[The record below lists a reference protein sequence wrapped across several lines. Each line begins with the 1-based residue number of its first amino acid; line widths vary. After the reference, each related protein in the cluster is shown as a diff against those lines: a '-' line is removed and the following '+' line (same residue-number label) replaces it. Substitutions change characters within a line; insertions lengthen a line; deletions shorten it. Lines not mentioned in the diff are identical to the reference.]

1 MAHELDL
8 DGLMARANVAAQRWH
23 RGVELVEPTRLTGG
37 ASSITYWARVMNGPS
52 GVDKVVLKWAPPGLE
67 PVRNRDV
74 LRQARCLRSVASLGA
89 VVPSIYF
96 DDAGAPTEIPP
107 MFAMTFVDGDSCEP
121 NLDAEPVLPTPA
133 DLRTRA
139 LSSAHILAALHNLR
153 PDRIGLADE
162 PEVSISDEIDRWAA
176 ALKSVPDDFCPGA
189 EELEARL
196 RAKMPAPM
204 ASSVIHG
211 DFRLGNMLCVG
222 PDVLAVIDWEIWA
235 RSDPRIDLG
244 WYLLNAGRDRHGLLP
259 RADALQDERGG
270 LAHRQEHDQARRP
283 RRHRSQLARK
293 SAEGHGDGSP
303 SRGLNPRRRL
313 RAKDCAAVLASG
325 INASRSP
332 TRPSGNASD
341 GHHRAGRPGSLLIS
355 PSRSANTANPTDQC
369 RCAGPRT
376 PPGASARCTN
386 TGSRP
391 MLAAMSPVSSLS
403 SRRAQLRGDSP
414 AAT

>member
-244 WYLLNAGRDRHGLLP
+244 WYLLNADPEHHPSAKRAAPGMASADELLVEYRSAGGPDVTDMDYFLGLTLYKMSAVVSLIAKNMIKRGDPDGIGASSRESLP
-259 RADALQDERGG
+259 RVMEMA
-270 LAHRQEHDQARRP
+270 RQ
-283 RRHRSQLARK
+283 
-293 SAEGHGDGSP
+293 
-303 SRGLNPRRRL
+303 
-313 RAKDCAAVLASG
+313 AVG
-325 INASRSP
+325 
-332 TRPSGNASD
+332 
-341 GHHRAGRPGSLLIS
+341 
-355 PSRSANTANPTDQC
+355 
-369 RCAGPRT
+369 
-376 PPGASARCTN
+376 
-386 TGSRP
+386 
-391 MLAAMSPVSSLS
+391 
-403 SRRAQLRGDSP
+403 
-414 AAT
+414 